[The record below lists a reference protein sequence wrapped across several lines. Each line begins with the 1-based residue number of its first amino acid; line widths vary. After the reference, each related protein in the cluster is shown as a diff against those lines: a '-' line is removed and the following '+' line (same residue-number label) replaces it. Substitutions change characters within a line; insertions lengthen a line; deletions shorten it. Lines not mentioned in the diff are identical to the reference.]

1 MKARLLFTI
10 VLCLFGLE
18 LSAQGAFNN
27 WIKHRKAI
35 RKEQVVKS
43 RVNPG
48 FAKSDVT
55 AARSV
60 SARGVTENKYYPP
73 KVNQE
78 YTYYNSDGTV
88 SSKGLR
94 YYEFDAWGNILLE
107 EGYKD
112 YRGVF
117 TYSEKTQGKLMLSA
131 TIFQWNGEEW
141 IEHPNEGSFTT
152 QLNGEGIRIGIN
164 KSNVSEA
171 TFNEKGYLT
180 WLYEN
185 ASYSGDRA
193 KIKISW
199 KDDFPSEFYLV
210 SYGDSVALS
219 NIVPMYEADKLN
231 PYMCFSDDW
240 DKAFLDS
247 DGDDF
252 LLFNADIAIGGVM
265 DADGTFVV
273 MNGHVV
279 STYDAG
285 KNQYTRTITISTG
298 PIEVPMLVETKTYL
312 DDNGSYTYT
321 SENSLSNWKCTFT
334 KTYNEY
340 GDIIKYETKETDEE
354 YVELSMYTYDRTY
367 DEKGLPLRTVC
378 ERSNGT
384 GTMLL
389 RESYVETYG
398 EQIVPDNSLEVEVEQ
413 AGTLREKVF
422 ALYPDYSEAK
432 KLSVTGPLNED
443 DLRFINHYM
452 WSLETL
458 DLRHAQFKYV
468 PYGYYEKNDRLVS
481 VILPEGLKCIFD
493 QAFAYCFNLKEIE
506 LPSSLNYIAGSAF
519 VDCNQLER
527 IICRMPAPL
536 NIDINNAPFRGIDM
550 DLCRLK
556 VPAYS
561 VQAYADHSFWK
572 EFVNR
577 ETIEDAIPASLTLNG
592 SMRVENTWFEPVSDL
607 TLGYGSSLTV
617 DGSDRFALK
626 SLVMC
631 QGDNSMYD
639 RIYVTDGYYDVKRL
653 LAPSSI
659 VTKCAG
665 ATTET
670 VEIKYICRGGYWHFL
685 SFPFD
690 VNMSDITVEKRDT
703 SNTGALGYVF
713 RYYDGAGRALN
724 GIGQSWKDVAADG
737 ILKAGQGYIFQA
749 SQEAYLTVK
758 GNAESGSRMLSSA
771 ENNIVVNEN
780 ISSRSSNQG
789 WNLIGNPYP
798 CYYDMNGMDYK
809 APITVWNRNSYT
821 YDAYSLMDADEYVFD
836 PMEAFFVQVPQ
847 GTSNILFKPDY
858 RLADKTSTNGALKV
872 RSANVTAS
880 RSLVNLRL
888 SDGTY
893 ADKTRIAF
901 ASGASTGYAMQED
914 AAKFMSPV
922 PSIPQLYTLDNAHVQ
937 YAINARPLAE
947 GVTVQ
952 LGYYAGKAG
961 EYILYADKADVNVWL
976 YDAITGDKI
985 ELSAEGYRFVSEVG
999 SFENRFVLSFGI
1011 SPTSVKAETQT
1022 ASEVL
1027 TVDGGILVN
1036 GQAGDRVEVYTV
1048 AGVKVAER
1056 TIEETGTFVSLT
1068 KGAYVIKAG
1077 SSVCK
1082 SVVY

>member
-1 MKARLLFTI
+1 MKARLLITI

-18 LSAQGAFNN
+18 LSAQGAFDN
-27 WIKHRKAI
+27 WLKHRKAN

-48 FAKSDVT
+48 FTKSGVT
-55 AARSV
+55 AAKSI
-60 SARGVTENKYYPP
+60 STRGVTENKYYPP

-88 SSKGLR
+88 SSRGLR
-94 YYEFDAWGNILLE
+94 YYEFDALGNMLLE

-112 YRGVF
+112 YREVC
-117 TYSEKTQGKLMLSA
+117 TYSEKTQGKLKLSA
-131 TIFQWNGEEW
+131 TIFQWNGDEW
-141 IEHPNEGSFTT
+141 IEHLNEGSFTT

-185 ASYSGDRA
+185 ASSSGDRA

-199 KDDFPSEFYLV
+199 KDDFPSEFYIV

-219 NIVPMYEADKLN
+219 NIVPMYETDKLN
-231 PYMCFSDDW
+231 PYLCFSDDW
-240 DKAFLDS
+240 DEYLF
-247 DGDDF
+247 DGEGDN
-252 LLFNADIAIGGVM
+252 LSLFDADIAMGSTM

-273 MNGHVV
+273 MKGHVV
-279 STYDAG
+279 SAYDAD
-285 KNQYTRTITISTG
+285 KKQYTRTVNISTG
-298 PIEVPMLVETKTYL
+298 PLEVSMLVETKTYL
-312 DDNGSYTYT
+312 DDNGSFTYTYINVLDNYST
-321 SENSLSNWKCTFT
+321 EVT
-334 KTYNEY
+334 KMFNVK
-340 GDIIKYETKETDEE
+340 GDLIKYESKEIEGDYNDMDT
-354 YVELSMYTYDRTY
+354 YTYDRTY

-378 ERSNGT
+378 ERRDKDGKLN
-384 GTMLL
+384 
-389 RESYVETYG
+389 ESYVETYG
-398 EQIVPDNSLEVEVEQ
+398 EQIVPDTSLEVKVEQ
-413 AGTLREKVF
+413 AGTLSEIIQ
-422 ALYPDYSEAK
+422 ALYIDYYK
-432 KLSVTGPLNED
+432 TTKLTVTGPLNEED
-443 DLRFINHYM
+443 FQFINYNM
-452 WSLETL
+452 RQLETL
-458 DLRHAQFKYV
+458 DLSHAQFEYV
-468 PYGYYEKNDRLVS
+468 SYNFLSSNSKLS
-481 VILPEGLKCIFD
+481 SIILPEGLKSILES
-493 QAFAYCFNLKEIE
+493 AFEACSHLQEIE
-506 LPSSLNYIAGSAF
+506 LPSSLNYIARNAF
-519 VDCNQLER
+519 ANCKLLKQLT
-527 IICRMPAPL
+527 CRMPAPL
-536 NIDINNAPFRGIDM
+536 NTDLNNDPFRGIDKTQC
-550 DLCRLK
+550 LLK
-556 VPAYS
+556 IPVYS
-561 VQAYADHSFWK
+561 AELYK
-572 EFVNR
+572 EHPYWSQFVNQ
-577 ETIEDAIPASLTLNG
+577 ESIEEEMPSSMTLN
-592 SMRVENTWFEPVSDL
+592 SNLHINKSWLEPVSDL
-607 TLGYGSSLTV
+607 TLSYGSTLTV
-617 DGSDRFALK
+617 DGDESF
-626 SLVMC
+626 SLNSLIMY
-631 QGDNSMYD
+631 QGNSQMKELFYD
-639 RIYVTDGYYDVKRL
+639 YRGRYIEGRP
-653 LAPSSI
+653 LAPSAI
-659 VTKCAG
+659 VTNCEG
-665 ATTET
+665 TITGQ
-670 VEIKYICRGGYWHFL
+670 VQIKYTCRGNNWYFL

-703 SNTGALGYVF
+703 SLVGVLGYVF
-713 RYYDGAGRALN
+713 RYYDGAERALN
-724 GIGQSWKDVAADG
+724 GVGQSWKDVAADG

-749 SQEAYLTVK
+749 SQEAYLTVR
-758 GNAESGSRMLSSA
+758 GGAESGSRMLSPV
-771 ENNIVVNEN
+771 ENNLAVNDN
-780 ISSRSSNQG
+780 ISDRSSNQG

>member
-18 LSAQGAFNN
+18 LSAQGAFDN
-27 WIKHRKAI
+27 WLKHRKAN

-48 FAKSDVT
+48 FTKSGVT
-55 AARSV
+55 AAKSI
-60 SARGVTENKYYPP
+60 STRGVTENKYYPP

-88 SSKGLR
+88 SSRGLR
-94 YYEFDAWGNILLE
+94 YYEFDAWGNMLLE
-107 EGYKD
+107 EINGEHKT
-112 YRGVF
+112 VS
-117 TYSEKTQGKLMLSA
+117 TYSEMTQGKLKLSA
-131 TIFQWNGEEW
+131 TIFQWNGDEW

-185 ASYSGDRA
+185 ASSSGDRA

-199 KDDFPSEFYLV
+199 KDDFPSEFYIV

-219 NIVPMYEADKLN
+219 NIVPMYETDKLN
-231 PYMCFSDDW
+231 PYICFSDDW
-240 DKAFLDS
+240 NEAFLES
-247 DGDDF
+247 DGEDLPF
-252 LLFNADIAIGGVM
+252 FNADIAMGSISP
-265 DADGTFVV
+265 DGSIVV

-279 STYDAG
+279 STYNAE
-285 KNQYTRTITISTG
+285 KNQYTRTITVSTELG
-298 PIEVPMLVETKTYL
+298 DVPMLVETKNYL

-321 SENSLSNWKCTFT
+321 FSNVLSDYASEET
-334 KTYNEY
+334 KMFNVQ
-340 GDIIKYETKETDEE
+340 GDIIRHELKEVDEKHT
-354 YVELSMYTYDRTY
+354 YLSVYTYNRIY

-378 ERSNGT
+378 ERVGED
-384 GTMLL
+384 GRLI
-389 RESYVETYG
+389 ESYIETYG

-422 ALYPDYSEAK
+422 ALYPDYGEAN

-561 VQAYADHSFWK
+561 VQAYADHFFWK

-577 ETIEDAIPASLTLNG
+577 ETIEDVIPASLTLNG
-592 SMRVENTWFEPVSDL
+592 SMRVENTWLEPVSYL

-724 GIGQSWKDVAADG
+724 GIGENWKDVSADG

-771 ENNIVVNEN
+771 ENNIAVNEN

-847 GTSNILFKPDY
+847 GTSSILFKPDY
-858 RLADKTSTNGALKV
+858 RLADKTSTNEVLKV
-872 RSANVTAS
+872 RSANVTAY

-922 PSIPQLYTLDNAHVQ
+922 PAIPQLYTLDNAHVQ
-937 YAINARPLAE
+937 YAINARPMTE
-947 GVTVQ
+947 SVTVQ

-985 ELSAEGYRFVSEVG
+985 ELSAEGYRFVSEAG

-1077 SSVCK
+1077 NSVCK

>member
-1 MKARLLFTI
+1 MKARLLITI

-60 SARGVTENKYYPP
+60 STRGVTENKYYPP

-78 YTYYNSDGTV
+78 YTYYNSDGSV
-88 SSKGLR
+88 AGKGLR
-94 YYEFDAWGNILLE
+94 YYEFDAWGNMLLE

-112 YRGVF
+112 YREVC
-117 TYSEKTQGKLMLSA
+117 TYSEKTQGKLKLSA
-131 TIFQWNGEEW
+131 TMHMWNGDEW

-152 QLNGEGIRIGIN
+152 QLNKEGIRIGIN
-164 KSNVSEA
+164 KSNIKEA

-219 NIVPMYEADKLN
+219 NIVPMYETDKLN

-247 DGDDF
+247 DGNDF

-321 SENSLSNWKCTFT
+321 SENSLSNWKSTFT

-354 YVELSMYTYDRTY
+354 YIELRMYTYDRTY

-389 RESYVETYG
+389 RESYIETYG

-422 ALYPDYSEAK
+422 ALYPDYGEAK
-432 KLSVTGPLNED
+432 KLRVTGPLNEE
-443 DLRFINHYM
+443 DLWFIHNYI
-452 WSLETL
+452 WGLETL
-458 DLRHAQFKYV
+458 DLSHAQFKYV

-493 QAFAYCFNLKEIE
+493 RAFAYCFNLKEIE
-506 LPSSLNYIAGSAF
+506 LPSSLNYMAGTTF
-519 VDCNQLER
+519 MECYQLER
-527 IICRMPAPL
+527 IVCRMPAPL
-536 NIDINNAPFRGIDM
+536 NIDLNNAPFRGVDKN
-550 DLCRLK
+550 LCRLK

-561 VQAYADHSFWK
+561 AQAYDDHSFWK
-572 EFVNR
+572 GFVNR
-577 ETIEDAIPASLTLNG
+577 ETMDDAVPASLTLNG
-592 SMRVENTWFEPVSDL
+592 SMRVDNIWFGPVSDL

-617 DGSDRFALK
+617 DGSDRFALN
-626 SLVMC
+626 SLCMY
-631 QGDNSMYD
+631 QGDSELREWLSDSHGYH
-639 RIYVTDGYYDVKRL
+639 VDGRP

-659 VTKCAG
+659 VTNCEG
-665 ATTET
+665 AVADK
-670 VEIKYICRGGYWHFL
+670 VEIKYACRGNNWYFL

-690 VNMSDITVEKRDT
+690 VNMADITVEKMDT
-703 SNTGALGYVF
+703 TYQYALGSVF
-713 RYYDGAGRALN
+713 RYYDGVGRALN
-724 GIGQSWKDVAADG
+724 GIGENWKDVAADG

-749 SQEAYLTVK
+749 SQEVYLTVR
-758 GNAESGSRMLSSA
+758 GGSESGSRMLTPA
-771 ENNIVVNEN
+771 ENNMAVNDN
-780 ISSRSSNQG
+780 ISSTSSNQG

-821 YDAYSLMDADEYVFD
+821 YDAYSLLDADEYVFA

-847 GTSNILFKPDY
+847 GTSSILFKPDY
-858 RLADKTSTNGALKV
+858 RLAQKTSTNGALKV
-872 RSANVTAS
+872 RSLNAPAS

-888 SDGTY
+888 SDGVHV
-893 ADKTRIAF
+893 DKTRIAF
-901 ASGASTGYAMQED
+901 TSGASVDYAMQED

-922 PSIPQLYTLDNAHVQ
+922 PAIPQLYTLDNAHVQ
-937 YAINARPLAE
+937 YAINARPLTE

-952 LGYYAGKAG
+952 LGYYAGRAG

-985 ELSAEGYRFVSEVG
+985 ELSTEGYRFVSEAG

-1027 TVDGGILVN
+1027 TVDGGILVK

-1056 TIEETGTFVSLT
+1056 SIEETGTFVSLT

-1077 SSVCK
+1077 NSVFK

>member
-55 AARSV
+55 AVRSV
-60 SARGVTENKYYPP
+60 STRGVTENKYYPP

-88 SSKGLR
+88 SSRGLR
-94 YYEFDAWGNILLE
+94 YYEFDAWGNMLLE
-107 EGYKD
+107 EEYED
-112 YRGVF
+112 YREVC
-117 TYSEKTQGKLMLSA
+117 TYSEKTQGKLKLSA
-131 TIFQWNGEEW
+131 TIFQWYGNEW

-152 QLNGEGIRIGIN
+152 QLNEEGIRIGIN
-164 KSNVSEA
+164 KSNVGEA

-185 ASYSGDRA
+185 ASSYSSRA
-193 KIKISW
+193 KMKISW

-240 DKAFLDS
+240 DSYFFDS
-247 DGDDF
+247 EGDN
-252 LLFNADIAIGGVM
+252 LALFNADIVIGSVM
-265 DADGTFVV
+265 DETGTFVTT
-273 MNGHVV
+273 NGHVRSV
-279 STYDAG
+279 YDAE
-285 KNQYTRTITISTG
+285 KKQYTRTVAVSTELG
-298 PIEVPMLVETKTYL
+298 EVPMIIETKTYL
-312 DDNGSYTYT
+312 DDKGSFTYTYNNVLGDWS
-321 SENSLSNWKCTFT
+321 SERT
-334 KTYNEY
+334 KMFNTQGDLIKNELKEIDGNYTYNNV
-340 GDIIKYETKETDEE
+340 I
-354 YVELSMYTYDRTY
+354 TYDRTY
-367 DEKGLPLRTVC
+367 DEQGLPLRTVC
-378 ERSNGT
+378 ERVGED
-384 GTMLL
+384 GRLI
-389 RESYVETYG
+389 ESYVETYG
-398 EQIVPDNSLEVEVEQ
+398 EQIVPDTSMEVEVEQ

-432 KLSVTGPLNED
+432 KLSVTGPLNEE
-443 DLRFINHYM
+443 DLWFINHYM

-468 PYGYYEKNDRLVS
+468 PYGYYVKNDRLVS

-506 LPSSLNYIAGSAF
+506 LPSSLDYMAGNTF
-519 VDCNQLER
+519 MECNLLER
-527 IICRMPAPL
+527 IVCRMPAPL
-536 NIDINNAPFRGIDM
+536 NIDINNAPFRGIDKN
-550 DLCRLK
+550 LCRLK

-561 VQAYADHSFWK
+561 AQAYADHSFWK

-577 ETIEDAIPASLTLNG
+577 ETMDDAVPASLTLNG
-592 SMRVENTWFEPVSDL
+592 SMRVENTWLGPVSDL

-617 DGSDRFALK
+617 DGSDRFALN
-626 SLVMC
+626 SLFMY
-631 QGDNSMYD
+631 QGDSELREWLFDSHGYH
-639 RIYVTDGYYDVKRL
+639 VDGRPI
-653 LAPSSI
+653 APSSI
-659 VTKCAG
+659 VTNCEGTVADK
-665 ATTET
+665 
-670 VEIKYICRGGYWHFL
+670 VEIKYTCRGNNWYFL

-690 VNMSDITVEKRDT
+690 VNMTDITVEKIDT
-703 SNTGALGYVF
+703 TYQYALGYVF

-724 GIGQSWKDVAADG
+724 GIGENWKDVAADG

-758 GNAESGSRMLSSA
+758 GGVESGSRMLSSA
-771 ENNIVVNEN
+771 ENNLAVNDN
-780 ISSRSSNQG
+780 ISDRSSNQG

-809 APITVWNRNSYT
+809 APITVWNKNSYT
-821 YDAYSLMDADEYVFD
+821 YDAYSLLDADEYVFA

-858 RLADKTSTNGALKV
+858 RLADKTSTNEALKV
-872 RSANVTAS
+872 RSANAPAS

-901 ASGASTGYAMQED
+901 ASGTSVGYAMQED

-922 PSIPQLYTLDNAHVQ
+922 PSIPQLYTLDNGHVQ
-937 YAINARPLAE
+937 YAINARPLTE

-985 ELSAEGYRFVSEVG
+985 ELSTEGYRFISEAG
-999 SFENRFVLSFGI
+999 SFDNRFVLSFGI
-1011 SPTSVKAETQT
+1011 SPTSVKVETQT
-1022 ASEVL
+1022 ANEVL
-1027 TVDGGILVN
+1027 TVDGGILVK
-1036 GQAGDRVEVYTV
+1036 GQAGDRVEVFTV

-1056 TIEETGTFVSLT
+1056 SIEETGTFVSLT
-1068 KGAYVIKAG
+1068 KGAYVVKAG
-1077 SSVCK
+1077 NSVFK